1 MNLLV
6 AQYSVST
13 QKKKKM
19 RKISVIMPAYNAEKW
34 IARAI
39 LSLQNQTFEDWE
51 LCVVDDASTDNT
63 IQVIENLMREE
74 KRIRLEK
81 NDVNLGCGLTR
92 RKAIAMAEGEYVA
105 FLDSDDMFDVH
116 FFEKMLEAITR
127 TGADIAVCGT
137 KEYENG
143 IYKRSDI
150 CDETYCTR
158 KKELYYQYMNGTWIT
173 QYNCNKLFKKE
184 IIDKHEYSDMRFCED
199 SYTTYKWLWEAENVV
214 VIPDRLFNYYKHEN
228 SNSTTKN
235 TPLQKSYDTCRCVW
249 EHFTFCKKQGFE
261 DMLPRLSMFVYEHL
275 VRCIKGFDIETEEYK
290 LIDKYRNEF
299 LKHLKL

>member
-1 MNLLV
+1 
-6 AQYSVST
+6 
-13 QKKKKM
+13 M
-19 RKISVIMPAYNAEKW
+19 RKVSVIMPAYNAERW
-34 IARAI
+34 IAIAI
-39 LSLQNQTFEDWE
+39 LSLQHQTFKDWE

-63 IQVIENLMREE
+63 IQVIENLMREDN
-74 KRIRLEK
+74 RIKLEK
-81 NDVNLGCGLTR
+81 NETNLGCGLTR

-105 FLDSDDMFDVH
+105 FLDADDTFDVR
-116 FFEKMLEAITR
+116 FFEKMLEAIKR

-143 IYKRSDI
+143 EYKRSDI
-150 CDETYCTR
+150 CDEEYCVS
-158 KKELYYQYMNGTWIT
+158 KEKLYRQYMNGTWIT

-214 VIPDRLFNYYKHEN
+214 VIPERLFNYYKHEN

-249 EHFTFCKKQGFE
+249 EHFTFCQEQGFE
-261 DMLPRLSMFVYEHL
+261 DMLPRLAMFVYEHL
-275 VRCIKGFDIETEEYK
+275 VRCINGFDIDTEEYK
-290 LIDKYRNEF
+290 VVDATRNEF
-299 LKHLKL
+299 IKHLKL

>member
-1 MNLLV
+1 MLV
-6 AQYSVST
+6 VQYLVST
-13 QKKKKM
+13 QKRKNM

-39 LSLQNQTFEDWE
+39 LSLQHQTIGDWE

-63 IQVIENLMREE
+63 IQVIENFMREDN
-74 KRIRLEK
+74 RIKLER
-81 NDVNLGCGLTR
+81 NERNLGCGLTR
-92 RKAIAMAEGEYVA
+92 RRAIAMAEGEYVA
-105 FLDSDDMFDVH
+105 FLDADDTFDVH
-116 FFEKMLEAITR
+116 FFEKMLEAMNR
-127 TGADIAVCGT
+127 TCADIAVCGT

-143 IYKRSDI
+143 VYKRSDI
-150 CDETYCTR
+150 CDEEYCVS
-158 KKELYYQYMNGTWIT
+158 KEKLYRQYMDGTWIT

-214 VIPDRLFNYYKHEN
+214 VIPERLFNYYKHEN

-235 TPLQKSYDTCRCVW
+235 SPLQKSYDTCRCVW
-249 EHFTFCKKQGFE
+249 EHFTFCKEQGFE

-275 VRCIKGFDIETEEYK
+275 ARCINGYDIESEEYK
-290 LIDKYRNEF
+290 VVDATRNEF
-299 LKHLKL
+299 LKHLKLC